1 MPIGMITL
9 AQAAGP
15 QRVGRVMSVVGVPML
30 LGPVLGPVIGGLIV
44 THLSWRWIFLVNLPI
59 GLVGLVLAAR
69 LLPRGRAEGLRS
81 GPARLDWRGL
91 LALSPGV
98 ALVVFGLSEISTHG
112 SVAPAGLV
120 ARRRDD
126 ADRRCVHVHLTG
138 NAHAR
143 VRRKRERVARRRSE
157 LFEALSPGERREA
170 ARLLSSLAAAI
181 EELR

>member
-1 MPIGMITL
+1 MLKIVDVRATTASDPATFSAALDDFLRALRSARGRLGADSELTLTQLHLLEPLVEAGIPLTIGEL
-9 AQAAGP
+9 AEAAGVSAP
-15 QRVGRVMSVVGVPML
+15 TATRML
-30 LGPVLGPVIGGLIV
+30 AGL
-44 THLSWRWIFLVNLPI
+44 
-59 GLVGLVLAAR
+59 
-69 LLPRGRAEGLRS
+69 EQ
-81 GPARLDWRGL
+81 
-91 LALSPGV
+91 
-98 ALVVFGLSEISTHG
+98 
-112 SVAPAGLV
+112 AGLV

-138 NAHAR
+138 DAVAR